1 MGQTTT
7 WPVNSVRP
15 GSGVESGLAA
25 NPPLLEAGVMAPSFV
40 LPDADME
47 MFDLRT
53 ALRTQI
59 VVLHFYQRDA
69 MPSSIKQAIAFSD
82 RENEFEMCGAKVVNI
97 SLDDCLTH
105 ADFRDEH
112 GLALTLLSDS
122 DGEVCRQYCVWQDKF
137 ADGVVRPAV
146 HRSTFIIGQNGVVL
160 HADHVV
166 DVKDHAAK
174 ILELI
179 KPLSGRK
186 NGNHKEHRRHA

>member
-7 WPVNSVRP
+7 WPEDSVQHGGR
-15 GSGVESGLAA
+15 VESVPVVT
-25 NPPLLEAGVMAPSFV
+25 PPLLEADSMAPPFV

-47 MFDLRT
+47 MFDLRQ
-53 ALRTQI
+53 ALQTHI

-82 RENEFEMCGAKVVNI
+82 REQEFEACGAKVVAV
-97 SLDDCLTH
+97 SLDDCITH

-112 GLALTLLSDS
+112 GLALNLLSDS
-122 DGEVCRQYCVWQDKF
+122 DGEVCRQYGVWQDKL

-146 HRSTFIIGQNGVVL
+146 HRSTFIIGRDGVIA

-174 ILELI
+174 ILELL

-186 NGNHKEHRRHA
+186 NGNRKEHRRHA